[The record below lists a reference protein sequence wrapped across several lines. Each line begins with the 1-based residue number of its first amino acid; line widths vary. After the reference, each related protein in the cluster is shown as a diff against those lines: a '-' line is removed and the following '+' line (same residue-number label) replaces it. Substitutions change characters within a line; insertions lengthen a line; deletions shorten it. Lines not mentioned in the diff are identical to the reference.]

1 MAVKKSGG
9 LGRGLEALFE
19 DTLISQEV
27 SVEDSAAENE
37 EEISSSNSVHYIDID
52 EIRPNPSQPR
62 RKFDES
68 KISDLSESIRIHGTR
83 YLRVVRSASS
93 GEGFEIVAGERRWR
107 AAREAELRKIPCIV
121 RELTDRENMLISII
135 ENMQREDLNPIEEAS
150 AFQEMISRYEL
161 TQLEISQSVGKSRP
175 YITNSLRLLKLPE
188 AVQNLV
194 EAGRL
199 SGGHARA
206 IAGVEDAELQVKL
219 AEMAKDGA
227 MSVRVLEKMIADASE
242 EREKKK
248 RKTTEKNPEVIAIE
262 NELKEVFGTKV
273 KLPKSADKGK
283 IEISF
288 YSRDELERLVEM
300 LKSLKK

>member
-68 KISDLSESIRIHGTR
+68 KISDLSESIRIHGMIQPII
-83 YLRVVRSASS
+83 VRSASS

-199 SGGHARA
+199 KSGGHARA

-227 MSVRVLEKMIADASE
+227 MSVRVS
-242 EREKKK
+242 
-248 RKTTEKNPEVIAIE
+248 
-262 NELKEVFGTKV
+262 
-273 KLPKSADKGK
+273 GK
-283 IEISF
+283 DD
-288 YSRDELERLVEM
+288 SRRI
-300 LKSLKK
+300 

>member
-68 KISDLSESIRIHGTR
+68 KISDLSESIRIHGMIQPII
-83 YLRVVRSASS
+83 VRSASS

-135 ENMQREDLNPIEEAS
+135 
-150 AFQEMISRYEL
+150 
-161 TQLEISQSVGKSRP
+161 
-175 YITNSLRLLKLPE
+175 
-188 AVQNLV
+188 
-194 EAGRL
+194 
-199 SGGHARA
+199 
-206 IAGVEDAELQVKL
+206 
-219 AEMAKDGA
+219 
-227 MSVRVLEKMIADASE
+227 
-242 EREKKK
+242 
-248 RKTTEKNPEVIAIE
+248 
-262 NELKEVFGTKV
+262 
-273 KLPKSADKGK
+273 
-283 IEISF
+283 
-288 YSRDELERLVEM
+288 
-300 LKSLKK
+300 